1 MRMKSCVGLRKL
13 YWYIYC
19 IRKSTI
25 CRKGFFKIRVYHQE
39 CIKKISQVDCMTYVQ
54 DYISCTLKIDLFSQF
69 VDYHQ
74 ICHIILEQA
83 RFCGKNIMKAFTKE
97 HYRCVRYYEMFV
109 KGICN
114 KKNTDINTRL
124 AYDFRCLS
132 RLLNCIL

>member
-1 MRMKSCVGLRKL
+1 M

-25 CRKGFFKIRVYHQE
+25 CRKGFVSVQLGIKIRVYHQE
-39 CIKKISQVDCMTYVQ
+39 CIKKTSQVDCMTYIQ

-83 RFCGKNIMKAFTKE
+83 RFCGIIKTDEPRTLDFSG
-97 HYRCVRYYEMFV
+97 VRGF
-109 KGICN
+109 
-114 KKNTDINTRL
+114 L
-124 AYDFRCLS
+124 AT
-132 RLLNCIL
+132 NVCIVQRSAA

>member
-1 MRMKSCVGLRKL
+1 M

-25 CRKGFFKIRVYHQE
+25 CRKDFVPVKLGIKIRVYQQE

-83 RFCGKNIMKAFTKE
+83 RFCGK
-97 HYRCVRYYEMFV
+97 
-109 KGICN
+109 
-114 KKNTDINTRL
+114 
-124 AYDFRCLS
+124 
-132 RLLNCIL
+132 IL